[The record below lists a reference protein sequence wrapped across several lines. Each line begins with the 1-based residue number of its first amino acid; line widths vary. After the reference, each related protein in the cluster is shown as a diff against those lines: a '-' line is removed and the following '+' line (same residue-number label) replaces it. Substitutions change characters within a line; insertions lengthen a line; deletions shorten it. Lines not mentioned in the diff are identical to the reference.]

1 MSQITIFDTFE
12 PWEIFVLRMG
22 NNMVLVN
29 EKVDRREEYKK
40 YAFTEGIKDLG
51 QTKI

>member
-1 MSQITIFDTFE
+1 MGNMCF
-12 PWEIFVLRMG
+12 LRMG

-40 YAFTEGIKDLG
+40 YAFTESIKDLG

>member
-29 EKVDRREEYKK
+29 EKVDRKEEYKK
-40 YAFTEGIKDLG
+40 YALTSESCWVLVVMN
-51 QTKI
+51 